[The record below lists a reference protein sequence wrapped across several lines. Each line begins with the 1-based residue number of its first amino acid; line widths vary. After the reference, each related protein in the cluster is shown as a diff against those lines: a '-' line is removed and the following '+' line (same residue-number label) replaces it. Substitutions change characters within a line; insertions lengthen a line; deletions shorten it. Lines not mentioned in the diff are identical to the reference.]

1 MDGSSV
7 EASGQLVDECR
18 RLVDRLT
25 SVNVGWF
32 AARLGDGL
40 STREERLHALVRVL
54 ADLGRE
60 AGTGAPAG
68 ASPRDVGVHALAD
81 QVTVLV
87 HDILRAPDGARL
99 AGIATAAATSCYDEL
114 WALLTP

>member
-7 EASGQLVDECR
+7 EGSRQLVDECR
-18 RLVDRLT
+18 RLVDRLS

-40 STREERLHALVRVL
+40 PTREERLRALVRVL
-54 ADLGRE
+54 TDLGRD

-87 HDILRAPDGARL
+87 HDIRRAPDGARL
-99 AGIATAAATSCYDEL
+99 AGTATAAVTSCYDEL
-114 WALLTP
+114 WGSLIP